1 MDKSNNSRQKSYRTA
16 QPQNPASSRVQ
27 HDLRQA
33 LLGSKAENEQLLS
46 ENTALRNQIATME
59 LIWKHE
65 KKSLKDEIDSLVSTL
80 FMARN
85 DMDNLVQMVESTRAS
100 LTKSE
105 TECRQMARRVTQIS
119 LEKDDLV
126 RAVMDKEKALA
137 ESIVNQQETEIQQ
150 RAWCEKYH
158 ALQNHLAL
166 EQEEKKTS
174 RERMQELMAERKKTE
189 EQWHRKERIMEQEMR
204 LLILKNIELQELA
217 LKTDREKVQM
227 KKQEEKA
234 KRETEKRLKKERKEN
249 EKREKEEKKEN
260 DRKEKENLKRQKKE
274 KMKEEKERKE
284 SEKREKKEKE
294 ENDRKEKENLK
305 RQKKEKEKEEKEKAK
320 REKKEKKRED

>member
-1 MDKSNNSRQKSYRTA
+1 
-16 QPQNPASSRVQ
+16 
-27 HDLRQA
+27 
-33 LLGSKAENEQLLS
+33 
-46 ENTALRNQIATME
+46 ME